1 MFDRQGTS
9 GAASGAGSAILPYYP
24 ARVADARGAPRSDMK
39 DTYIEGLVSIAT
51 ADKAPANPHTHTHT
65 SPRPAPPA
73 SSPHLQPRL
82 TPRDRALR
90 LREDALV
97 GRAPRRRPKRSGPD
111 SVLRAPTAR
120 PRHGRA

>member
-51 ADKAPANPHTHTHT
+51 ADKAPANPTHTHT
-65 SPRPAPPA
+65 PPLA
-73 SSPHLQPRL
+73 LPLPPLPHTSNR
-82 TPRDRALR
+82 
-90 LREDALV
+90 
-97 GRAPRRRPKRSGPD
+97 G
-111 SVLRAPTAR
+111 
-120 PRHGRA
+120 